1 MQVSILL
8 QRKGSDVVTVAPDVS
23 IADVVSVLTQKRIGA
38 VVVSGD
44 GRHIDGVLSERD
56 IVQALSERGAEIL
69 GGRAAEL
76 MSGEVFTCQPDTTV
90 ETLMTTMTDHRVR
103 HVPVLVDGELAGLVS
118 IGDVVKDR
126 ISSLEHE
133 TRALHDYITHPR

>member
-126 ISSLEHE
+126 ISSLENE
-133 TRALHDYITHPR
+133 TQALHDYITHPR